1 MFWIKQKFQESEA
14 VKTIACRLISSAA
27 PQKAENFIFME
38 NGATHVPDFHEYKND
53 AIDFYRENIEDAK
66 EKRIEVNLYISSNA
80 DAVQATAGL
89 AILIDTVKTENDKK
103 DNRKEI
109 FFNYYCVVENDK
121 TYKLTIG
128 M

>member
-1 MFWIKQKFQESEA
+1 MFWMKQKFQESEA

-27 PQKAENFIFME
+27 PQKAENFIFAE
-38 NGATHVPDFHEYKND
+38 NGATHVPDFYEYKND
-53 AIDFYRENIEDAK
+53 AIDFYQENIESAK
-66 EKRIEVNLYISSNA
+66 ENRIEVNIYIDSNA
-80 DAVQATAGL
+80 NTVQATTGL
-89 AILIDTVKTENDKK
+89 AILIDTVKTENNKK
-103 DNRKEI
+103 DNPKEI